1 MYVLGING
9 GVRAGYQDVSAV
21 LLKDGKVIYAIAEDR
36 LNRRKHSAGQLPFLS
51 IKEALDY
58 AKISIHDVA
67 YVATHGSTWGEEY
80 ERVVQEYLQYS
91 FGYCPKIVRIHHH
104 LAHAASAYYGSGF
117 KKSMVLTMDASGDGI
132 SMQKA
137 IGENGAIK
145 IVDQIPRANSL
156 GIFYSV
162 MTQFCGFIR
171 DTDEYKL
178 MGLAPYG
185 DATRIDLSEVL
196 TISDDSFELN
206 NAFLKEIKAGAPQGS
221 RQQAA
226 FSKKLTQ
233 LLGEPRTSVNVLTQ
247 HYMDIAAAAQN
258 TLNRAIIAT
267 VTKFHRETGLRKICL
282 AGGVA
287 LNCETNRHLMN
298 LDFIDD
304 IFVQPASGDDGIS
317 LGAAWYVSNEMGV
330 APVPTENYYLGNE
343 FSNDQIQLQLNL
355 MGVSYKQ
362 IEHVGECAANLVAE
376 DKIVSWFQG
385 RDEFGPRALGA
396 RSILANPRNTDMKQ
410 ILNQKIKFR
419 EGFRP
424 FCPSVLEEDLL
435 SHFVGKKTNSPFMT
449 INYETK
455 AENSMPSISHV
466 NNTARIQSVN
476 QNDHIRFYDYLKEL
490 KKKIGVG
497 VSINTSFNR
506 NQEPIVHSPIDAV
519 SAFYGSGIDAL
530 IIGNYLIEKPQLHY

>member
-9 GVRAGYQDVSAV
+9 GVRTGYQDVSAV
-21 LLKDGKVIYAIAEDR
+21 LLRDGEVIYAIAEER
-36 LNRRKHSAGQLPFLS
+36 LNRKKHSAGQLPFLA
-51 IKEALDY
+51 IKEALKF
-58 AKISIHDVA
+58 AGICMQDVS

-80 ERVVQEYLQYS
+80 EKVVEEYLKYS
-91 FGYCPKIVRIHHH
+91 FGYSPKVIRIHHH

-117 KKSMVLTMDASGDGI
+117 DRAMILTIDASGDSV

-137 IGENGAIK
+137 IGNQGTIE
-145 IVDQIPRANSL
+145 VVEQVPRSNSL
-156 GIFYSV
+156 GIFYSI
-162 MTQFCGFIR
+162 MTQFCGFTR

-185 DATRIDLSEVL
+185 VAERIDLSEVL
-196 TISDDSFELN
+196 QVGDGHFNLN
-206 NAFLKEIKAGAPQGS
+206 NDFLKEIKAGAPQGS

-226 FSKKLTQ
+226 FSNKLVH
-233 LLGEPRTSVNVLTQ
+233 LLGEPRTAINELTQ
-247 HYMDIAAAAQN
+247 YYKDVAAAAQEK
-258 TLNRAIIAT
+258 LNEAILA
-267 VTKFHRETGLRKICL
+267 VVSQFHRETGIRKICL

-317 LGAAWYVSNEMGV
+317 LGAAWFVSKEMGV
-330 APVPTENYYLGNE
+330 APKPTTNYYLGSEYN
-343 FSNDQIQLQLNL
+343 NDQIKQQLDLL
-355 MGVSYKQ
+355 GLKYKA
-362 IEHVGECAANLVAE
+362 IEDIGEKAAGLVAD
-376 DKIVSWFQG
+376 DKIVAWFQG

-396 RSILANPRNTDMKQ
+396 RSILANPRKLEMKQ

-424 FCPSVLEEDLL
+424 FCPTVLEEGA
-435 SHFVGKKTNSPFMT
+435 SKYFIGKKNSSPYMT
-449 INYETK
+449 INYEVK
-455 AENSMPSISHV
+455 DAELMPSISHV
-466 NNTARIQSVN
+466 NKTARIQTVSQSN
-476 QNDHIRFYDYLKEL
+476 NALFYDYLKQL
-490 KKKIGVG
+490 KQKIGAG

-506 NQEPIVHSPIDAV
+506 NQEPMIHSPIDAI

-530 IIGNYLIEKPQLHY
+530 LIGNYLIEK